1 MESPAEAEAQCAELE
16 KLNLVD
22 GIVSDDSD
30 AWLFGAKHVYKNM
43 FSRKMNLEKYSS
55 EDIRQK
61 LGRQNKIIFLI
72 FNKGLTRCGFIQL
85 GLLAGGDYSEGL
97 KQIGVVAALELISEF
112 LSSDD
117 VDKNLLDKV
126 I

>member
-1 MESPAEAEAQCAELE
+1 M
-16 KLNLVD
+16 
-22 GIVSDDSD
+22 
-30 AWLFGAKHVYKNM
+30 
-43 FSRKMNLEKYSS
+43 
-55 EDIRQK
+55 
-61 LGRQNKIIFLI
+61 
-72 FNKGLTRCGFIQL
+72 TRCGFIQL